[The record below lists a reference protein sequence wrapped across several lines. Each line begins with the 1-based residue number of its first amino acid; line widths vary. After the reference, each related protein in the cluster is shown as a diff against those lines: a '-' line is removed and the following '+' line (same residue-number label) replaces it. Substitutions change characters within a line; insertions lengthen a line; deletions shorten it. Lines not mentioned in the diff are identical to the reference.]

1 VQKCLPVQQR
11 FLAFNVILIGNTTVN
26 RANGGALWFFVETF
40 AFRTFSRHNVIYIV
54 RNWGLRIF
62 GVYRF
67 TAWQNYFPTQCRA
80 VFVAPVIG
88 AFVNRSVWTLGL
100 AGSAVNT
107 FVGDYNCHLISVFF
121 LGVAFGRA
129 FGCTRCLPLS
139 LTRYCLWFRFVFHHS
154 TLSRI
159 FVQNYS
165 KKHLNKKFVM
175 TLAEKKR
182 AFIELGNF
190 LRQFSTNDSLKNPA
204 VMHNDLFFDAFEK
217 LIQLSQSHN
226 GWYTPEQVYFSIQ
239 SWANALTDENLT
251 AWLSR
256 YELTEKTPKTVALI
270 LAGNIPL
277 VGFHDFLSVIV
288 TGNKALVKLS
298 SNDQHL
304 LPFLA
309 KYLIAVAPGLDSFI
323 TFTEGKLEHFDA
335 VIATGSNNTSRYF
348 EYYFKDKP
356 GIIRKNRNSAAVLTG
371 DETKEQLVAL
381 GEDIFRYFGLG
392 CRNVSKLFVPKGY
405 DFKDFFEA
413 MYAYQDVIHYE
424 KYANNYDYNK
434 AVFLMSRFN
443 LLDNGFLTI
452 KEDSGYASPISSVF
466 YEFYD
471 SIDDVKTR
479 LKADENQLQ
488 CIVSDK
494 IDNAVPFGKTQT
506 PELWDYAD
514 NVDTI
519 QFLQSL

>member
-1 VQKCLPVQQR
+1 
-11 FLAFNVILIGNTTVN
+11 
-26 RANGGALWFFVETF
+26 
-40 AFRTFSRHNVIYIV
+40 
-54 RNWGLRIF
+54 
-62 GVYRF
+62 
-67 TAWQNYFPTQCRA
+67 
-80 VFVAPVIG
+80 
-88 AFVNRSVWTLGL
+88 
-100 AGSAVNT
+100 
-107 FVGDYNCHLISVFF
+107 
-121 LGVAFGRA
+121 
-129 FGCTRCLPLS
+129 
-139 LTRYCLWFRFVFHHS
+139 
-154 TLSRI
+154 
-159 FVQNYS
+159 
-165 KKHLNKKFVM
+165 M

-190 LRQFSTNDSLKNPA
+190 LRQFSANGSLKNPA
-204 VMHNDLFFDAFEK
+204 VMHNDLFFDAFEN
-217 LIQLSQSHN
+217 LIHLSQSHN

-251 AWLSR
+251 TWLSR

-443 LLDNGFLTI
+443 LLDNGFMTI